1 MSKETHK
8 SASPAPFCLRLSRE
22 ERARLEEE
30 AGSLPLGAYIRAR
43 LFGSGADKAS
53 PPRRKLRR
61 RVEDTAQLSQAL
73 SLLGR
78 SRLSESLAELA
89 RAAARGFLPVS
100 KETQT
105 QIQEACRDV
114 RRMREA
120 LLAALGHQQD
130 TGDKTS

>member
-1 MSKETHK
+1 MTEDSKK
-8 SASPAPFCLRLSRE
+8 PQGSAPFCLRLTNQ

-30 AGSLPLGAYIRAR
+30 AGNLPLGAYIRAR
-43 LFGSGADKAS
+43 LLGGSADKAS

-61 RVEDTAQLSQAL
+61 RVEDTAQLTQAL

-78 SRLSESLAELA
+78 SHLTENLSELA
-89 RAAARGFLPVS
+89 RAVQRGFLPVS

-120 LLAALGHQQD
+120 LLAALGHKHN
-130 TGDKTS
+130 TGDENT

>member
-1 MSKETHK
+1 MTENSKK
-8 SASPAPFCLRLSRE
+8 PQGSAPFCLRLSRE

-30 AGSLPLGAYIRAR
+30 SGSLPLGAYIRAR
-43 LFGSGADKAS
+43 LFGGSAASS

-61 RVEDTAQLSQAL
+61 RVEDTAQLTQAL

-78 SRLSESLAELA
+78 SRLIESLAELA
-89 RAAARGFLPVS
+89 RAVARGFLPVS

-105 QIQEACRDV
+105 QIQDACRDV

-120 LLAALGHQQD
+120 LLAALGHKHD
-130 TGDKTS
+130 TGDQDP